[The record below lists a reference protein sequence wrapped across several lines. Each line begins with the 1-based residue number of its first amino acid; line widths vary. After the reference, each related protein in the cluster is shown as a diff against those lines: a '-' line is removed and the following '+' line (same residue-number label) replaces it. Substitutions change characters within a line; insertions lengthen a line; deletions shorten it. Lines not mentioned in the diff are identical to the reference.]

1 MAQDLHFAL
10 TLVRLFQMKF
20 DFGAINIKLD
30 GFDELERV
38 QFQNYKNQVLLNCT
52 FGKEHKLWII
62 LTKTY
67 PTFNWFLLF
76 TKFNLS
82 TFHRSN

>member
-52 FGKEHKLWII
+52 FGKEHKL
-62 LTKTY
+62 
-67 PTFNWFLLF
+67 
-76 TKFNLS
+76 
-82 TFHRSN
+82 